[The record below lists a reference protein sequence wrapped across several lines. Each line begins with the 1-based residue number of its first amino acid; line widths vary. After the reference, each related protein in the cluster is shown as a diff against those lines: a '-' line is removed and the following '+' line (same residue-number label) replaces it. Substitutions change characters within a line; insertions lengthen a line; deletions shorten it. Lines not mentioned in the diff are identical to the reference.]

1 MPSITRLLLFQ
12 QYPQAVVIIK
22 RVDSITDDAER
33 LLQITRYFFAG
44 WFMRPKGV
52 KKPFNP
58 ILGEF
63 HRCEWKEED
72 GTDSFYICEQVSH
85 HPPISAF
92 FYCNAQGGI
101 VVEGEL
107 RPKAKFF
114 GNSAGTIMEGGSV
127 IKLKRDLFNVN
138 NPNIYA
144 RSLLF
149 GTMYME
155 LGDTCEISSPTTNLS
170 CQLEFKQ
177 RGMFGGVDAKDA
189 DGVKGKIFN
198 RDDKTNYFKIS
209 GTWKGKTVAK
219 SDITGKEVTVFDTP
233 KQIPARNLSKPLE
246 QQEEFES
253 GRLEMLM

>member
-1 MPSITRLLLFQ
+1 
-12 QYPQAVVIIK
+12 
-22 RVDSITDDAER
+22 
-33 LLQITRYFFAG
+33 
-44 WFMRPKGV
+44 MRPKGV

-63 HRCEWKEED
+63 YRCEWKESD
-72 GTDSFYICEQVSH
+72 GTDSFYLCEQVSH

-92 FYCNAQGGI
+92 FYCNPQNGI

-114 GNSAGTIMEGGSV
+114 GNSAGTIMEGGSL
-127 IKLKRDLFNVN
+127 IQMKRDGFNVS

-155 LGDTCEISSPTTNLS
+155 LGDTCEISSTKSNLS

-177 RGMFGGVDAKDA
+177 RGMFGGGDPKDY
-189 DGVKGKIFN
+189 DGVKGRIYNKS
-198 RDDKTNYFKIS
+198 DKTTHYKIS

-219 SDITGKEVTVFDTP
+219 SEKTGKDIVVFDVP
-233 KQIPARNLSKPLE
+233 KTIPQVNSPRPKE
-246 QQEEFES
+246 EQEEFES
-253 GRLEMLM
+253 QRLIHY